1 MEKYHGPTPWNM
13 GSSPE
18 TRAVR
23 MPPVDAPSAELEPGA
38 MKAPEHDAVGE
49 GDVAELAEDVD
60 AETLRA
66 RELDARRGEP
76 RVDWRG

>member
-1 MEKYHGPTPWNM
+1 MEKYRGPTPWNM

-23 MPPVDAPSAELEPGA
+23 VPPFETNAAEREPGDL
-38 MKAPEHDAVGE
+38 KAPWEDAVGE
-49 GDVAELAEDVD
+49 GNVEELAEDVD
-60 AETLRA
+60 GEDIRA
-66 RELDARRGEP
+66 LEIDAQRGVP